1 MQTAPVSFCRR
12 SRSTSNK
19 RSPSMQQ
26 MNHHWQPLE
35 VANFLQK
42 RSGETR
48 IGETIRVLSSL
59 SEGDLQAAHQVDA
72 EQASAVR
79 PIALLGVPESLG
91 PRANLGRGG
100 AELGWQAFLQQFL
113 NLQDSGRLPL
123 AHLLMAGSVACSD
136 LQMRSEHLD
145 PQNPEELQQLRE
157 LCAELD
163 ARVASVV
170 SALFAADIEVILIG
184 GGRNNALPLLQS
196 LATTQEQA
204 VAAVSLDPHSD
215 FRPLEG
221 RHSGNGFSY
230 AHEQGALAH
239 YHVVGLHE
247 AKNSKTTL
255 DQLQQAGFNYIRAQQ
270 VQQLSMRKVM
280 PSVVRDVVE
289 WGTPFG
295 IELDVDV
302 IMQAPASALN
312 FTGIGFDDAC
322 TFVRELAALPQVRY
336 LHLAEA
342 APSCHPS
349 GLDAGT
355 RAAGQILSE
364 LVLTYLLA
372 RNPQ

>member
-1 MQTAPVSFCRR
+1 MRHLNQ
-12 SRSTSNK
+12 
-19 RSPSMQQ
+19 
-26 MNHHWQPLE
+26 HWQPLE

-42 RSGETR
+42 RRGETR

-59 SEGDLQAAHQVDA
+59 AESELLEIQQAYA
-72 EQASAVR
+72 ETESAVR
-79 PIALLGVPESLG
+79 PIAILGVPESIG

-123 AHLLMAGSVACSD
+123 EHLFLAGSVACSD
-136 LQMRSEHLD
+136 LQMRSESLD
-145 PQNPEELQQLRE
+145 PQQSEDLQHLRD

-163 ARVASVV
+163 SRVASAVTT
-170 SALFAADIEVILIG
+170 LIAAGFEVILIG
-184 GGRNNALPLLQS
+184 GGHNNALPLLQS
-196 LATTQEQA
+196 LAATQEEA
-204 VAAVSLDPHSD
+204 VAAVNLDPHSD

-230 AHEQGALAH
+230 AHEQGVLAH

-289 WGTPFG
+289 WGIPFG

-342 APSCHPS
+342 APSCHPA
-349 GLDAGT
+349 GLEAGT
-355 RAAGQILSE
+355 RATGQILSE
-364 LVLTYLLA
+364 LVLTYLLS